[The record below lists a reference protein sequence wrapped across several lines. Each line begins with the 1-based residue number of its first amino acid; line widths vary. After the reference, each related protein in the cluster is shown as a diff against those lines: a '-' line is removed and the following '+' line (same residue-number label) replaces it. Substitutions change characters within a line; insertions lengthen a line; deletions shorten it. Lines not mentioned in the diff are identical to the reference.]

1 MWRET
6 FKMGWVLA
14 RKDAW
19 HFLRMRVVWFWAFAM
34 PIVFF
39 YFIGTITG
47 GFGGAGGSS
56 SKDRLAAV
64 VPESAGYLAG
74 HVLAQLE
81 RCGFSVERVSDQEAQ
96 SFSRRLV
103 FPERFTETVLSGEQ
117 AKVHFTYGDNEEA
130 QFDEFRIRRALYSAL
145 AGLVVAERLGEPPE
159 TVLKRLEDG
168 PGTLSL
174 EVRRAGFLQRIPSGF
189 QQAVPGTMVMTTLLV
204 LLITGGVTLFLERRH
219 GILRRLASAPM
230 PRGAVVLGKWG
241 ARFVLGAVQ
250 IAWAVVLGA
259 LVFGVDWGPHWLA
272 VLALLA
278 VYAAFAASAGV
289 LYGNLVRSEGQA
301 IALGVILANLL
312 AALGGCWWPIE
323 ITPLWAQRLAM
334 LLPTGW
340 AMDALHQLMSFGAPP
355 AAVLPHI
362 AALGLSAVV
371 AGWLAA
377 RSFRFQ

>member
-6 FKMGWVLA
+6 FAKAWTLT
-14 RKDAW
+14 RKDSW
-19 HFLRMRVVWFWAFAM
+19 QFLRMRVVWFWAFAM

-47 GFGGAGGSS
+47 GFGRSGESP
-56 SKDRLAAV
+56 KDRLAAV
-64 VPESAGYLAG
+64 VPDSAGFLAG
-74 HVLAQLE
+74 HVIAQLE
-81 RCGFSVERVSDQEAQ
+81 RCGFQVSRVPPGEAAQ
-96 SFSRRLV
+96 FSHRIV
-103 FPERFTETVLSGEQ
+103 FPERFTETVLAGDQ
-117 AKVHFTYGDNEEA
+117 TKVRFTHGGGRGAE
-130 QFDEFRIRRALYSAL
+130 FDEFRIRRAVYSAL
-145 AGLVVAERLGEPPE
+145 AGLIVAERLGESPE

-174 EVRRAGFLQRIPSGF
+174 EVRRAGFIRRIPSGF

-250 IAWAVVLGA
+250 IAWAVVVGTLF
-259 LVFGVDWGPHWLA
+259 FGVDWGPHWGA

-278 VYAAFAASAGV
+278 AYAAFAASAGV

-355 AAVLPHI
+355 AAVAPHI
-362 AALGLSAVV
+362 AALGVGAIL

-377 RSFRFQ
+377 RGFRFQ

>member
-1 MWRET
+1 MDCPDW
-6 FKMGWVLA
+6 WL
-14 RKDAW
+14 
-19 HFLRMRVVWFWAFAM
+19 
-34 PIVFF
+34 
-39 YFIGTITG
+39 TG
-47 GFGGAGGSS
+47 
-56 SKDRLAAV
+56 
-64 VPESAGYLAG
+64 
-74 HVLAQLE
+74 
-81 RCGFSVERVSDQEAQ
+81 
-96 SFSRRLV
+96 
-103 FPERFTETVLSGEQ
+103 
-117 AKVHFTYGDNEEA
+117 
-130 QFDEFRIRRALYSAL
+130 I
-145 AGLVVAERLGEPPE
+145 
-159 TVLKRLEDG
+159 
-168 PGTLSL
+168 
-174 EVRRAGFLQRIPSGF
+174 
-189 QQAVPGTMVMTTLLV
+189 
-204 LLITGGVTLFLERRH
+204 TLFLERRH